1 MDTTNKTIKNA
12 LSSVKEKELKLA
24 ILTKK
29 EIVQNAFELSNV
41 MKTTLEHIKSV
52 VVKKGFKNEQDEIVF
67 FKTAKPKISG
77 RTLFFQ
83 EVIKLETH
91 SPENIEQQL
100 KFYDNQIINYHNRLR
115 NNELYNYFI
124 LDRKDRDTIYF
135 LRKNTFSNN
144 CDYGFFL
151 K

>member
-41 MKTTLEHIKSV
+41 MKTTLEDIRSV

-77 RTLFFQ
+77 RILFFQ

-100 KFYDNQIINYHNRLR
+100 KFYDNQIIKCHNILID
-115 NNELYNYFI
+115 NELYNYFV

-135 LRKNTFSNN
+135 LRRNTFLDNR
-144 CDYGFFL
+144 DYGFFL